1 MPNLSNE
8 RLAPEI
14 VLNAGERRRL
24 ELLALTGAGHGA
36 DASDHLLWE
45 LDRAK
50 VVPAAPPAD
59 VARMGSHVAYETG
72 DGRRHVA
79 ILVYPYDA
87 RLARGGVSVLSP
99 HGTALIGLRVG
110 QTISW
115 LDRDGLQTLTLLGV
129 RYGP

>member
-1 MPNLSNE
+1 MPYQSHE
-8 RLAPEI
+8 RFAPEI

-24 ELLALTGAGHGA
+24 ELLALTGDGHDA
-36 DASDHLLWE
+36 DAADHLLWE

-59 VARMGSHVAYETG
+59 VARMGSRVVYETG
-72 DGRRHVA
+72 EGRRHVA

-110 QTISW
+110 QAISW
-115 LDRDGLQTLTLLGV
+115 LDGDGLQTLTLVGV
-129 RYGP
+129 RHAP